1 MFSMTVSAQTPH
13 STAGLS
19 VVLVVPDRFDGIA
32 RILRHLQAQTITR
45 QLEIILVT
53 PSAGEAAVDEA
64 ALACFGAWR
73 LIEFPGLSRGGAGR
87 AAGVRHATA
96 PLVVFAEDHCFPEPN
111 WAESLL
117 EAFRRHP
124 EAGGIVPSMANGN
137 PGTLTSWADLYINF
151 GPYVDHT
158 SSRALDHLPWHS
170 GCFRRKAFAGYEADL
185 PHLLEV
191 ETLWHDHLLQDGYA
205 LRITPGTQIYHYNFS
220 RPRFF
225 LREQYVNGRIFGS
238 VRAEP
243 MPVWRR
249 GLRASAAP
257 LVQTRR
263 FVGILKDLRRS
274 KRLGLLPRLLPI
286 LGLGLAANGFGEF
299 VGCIF
304 GTGQAREAK
313 FDLEC
318 RRYRFMTGADGSDLL
333 DPDRSLLPGKP

>member
-1 MFSMTVSAQTPH
+1 MLSMTEPAQTDHP
-13 STAGLS
+13 TPALS
-19 VVLVVPDRFDGIA
+19 VVLVLPDRFDGIA
-32 RILRHLQAQTITR
+32 RIIRHLQRQTIAG

-96 PLVVFAEDHCFPEPN
+96 PFVVFAEDHCFPEPN
-111 WAESLL
+111 WAETLL
-117 EAFRRHP
+117 ETFGLHP

-137 PGTLTSWADLYINF
+137 PGTLTSWADLYLNF

-158 SSRALDHLPWHS
+158 SSRALGHLPWHN
-170 GCFRRKAFAGYEADL
+170 GCFRREAFAGYEADL
-185 PHLLEV
+185 HHLLEV

-205 LRITPGTQIYHYNFS
+205 LRITSGTQIRHYNFS
-220 RPRFF
+220 RPRSF
-225 LREQYVNGRIFGS
+225 LREQYINGRIFGS

-249 GLRASAAP
+249 ALQASASP
-257 LVQTRR
+257 LVQARR
-263 FVGILKDLRRS
+263 FGGILKDLRRS
-274 KRLGLLPRLLPI
+274 ERLGLLPRLLPT
-286 LGLGLAANGFGEF
+286 LGLGLAANGWGEF

-304 GTGQAREAK
+304 GTGQAMEAK
-313 FDLEC
+313 FDLEF
-318 RRYRFMTGADGSDLL
+318 RRYRFMTGSDGSALL
-333 DPDRSLLPGKP
+333 DPDRSLPPGEP